1 MYNEDELK
9 ACRQGPLTIE
19 EAIRIANEA
28 HFGEKDLDGNPVI
41 LYPLFVGLKGR
52 TREEMIAGFLHDVVE
67 DTRETFTGLLMKG
80 VDRPIVEALKL
91 LTHEKGIDYYDYVQR
106 IIDSGNPIAIH
117 VKQADLQHNLER
129 GRAGGHLKL
138 VAKHEKAWNMIKDIK

>member
-1 MYNEDELK
+1 
-9 ACRQGPLTIE
+9 
-19 EAIRIANEA
+19 
-28 HFGEKDLDGNPVI
+28 
-41 LYPLFVGLKGR
+41 
-52 TREEMIAGFLHDVVE
+52 
-67 DTRETFTGLLMKG
+67 MKG

-91 LTHEKGIDYYDYVQR
+91 LTHEKSTDYYNYIQR

-138 VAKHEKAWNMIKDIK
+138 VTKHEKAWNMIKDIK